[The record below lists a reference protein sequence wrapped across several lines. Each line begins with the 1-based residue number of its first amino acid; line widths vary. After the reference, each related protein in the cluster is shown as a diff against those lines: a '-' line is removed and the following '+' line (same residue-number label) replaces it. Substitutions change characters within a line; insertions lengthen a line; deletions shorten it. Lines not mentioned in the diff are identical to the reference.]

1 MDVVTPRR
9 LCFPHPCSL
18 AASRSLTLWRHWV
31 SVLVSDAGRLHVEL
45 IITVIAARAAFTF
58 LLFHCL
64 FIREILLGLLRGSIV
79 CRLREEGRRD
89 GLDEEENAHEQEKL
103 IRPVSRARR
112 SSLLLLLLLLLLHVI
127 SSRFV
132 LGRLFSSC
140 LTVRLGGGLVSSDL
154 RLRLAI
160 VC

>member
-9 LCFPHPCSL
+9 LGLPHPCSL
-18 AASRSLTLWRHWV
+18 AAGRSLTLRRHWV
-31 SVLVSDAGRLHVEL
+31 AVLVSDAGRLDVEL
-45 IITVIAARAAFTF
+45 IVAVVAAGAAFTF

-64 FIREILLGLLRGSIV
+64 FVREILLGLLGGSIV
-79 CRLREEGRRD
+79 CRFRKEGRRD
-89 GLDEEENAHEQEKL
+89 GLDEEENTHEQEQL

-132 LGRLFSSC
+132 LGGLFGS
-140 LTVRLGGGLVSSDL
+140 
-154 RLRLAI
+154 
-160 VC
+160 